1 MSLNRNLMKMTSM
14 VAVVATAG
22 LLFTHDLATLV
33 VIGVSAALAFSAIRQ
48 AISLYAQAR
57 STYIDTMAALI
68 LAVQPPNVQAHC
80 RRVAMLSGQIAEA
93 MGLPAGRTALI
104 RAAALLHEAGADVIA
119 QMPMFDRVA
128 EWIRL
133 HSSWRGEDG
142 SPSPSVPIE
151 VAIISVADCFDVLTH
166 DPCGPLALDNAIDD
180 IRRRAGSRFH
190 PAVVKALL
198 MVALNNRN
206 ILR

>member
-68 LAVQPPNVQAHC
+68 LAIQPPNIQAHC
-80 RRVAMLSGQIAEA
+80 RRVAKTSEQLAEA
-93 MGLPAGRTALI
+93 MELPAGRIALI
-104 RAAALLHEAGADVIA
+104 RAAALLHEADADVIA
-119 QMPMFDRVA
+119 QMPTLDRIA

-133 HSSWRGEDG
+133 YSAWYGEEG
-142 SPSPSVPIE
+142 STPPSAPIE
-151 VAIISVADCFDVLTH
+151 VAILSVADYFDVLTH
-166 DPCGPLALDNAIDD
+166 DPSVSLALDDAIDD
-180 IRRRAGSRFH
+180 IRRRAGSGFH